1 MCTLLLVN
9 LFLLSKFYNQFFFFK
24 KKNLESVFRTVQ
36 LVSEFWISNNQRP
49 NILKLRSYPIP
60 NHGISQEYSSPISF
74 MTGVVSTA
82 SSKGQAALYHLFN
95 INYRRVNLSAR
106 TVEDVRTEQFRNA
119 YYYYILYNGMG
130 WLY

>member
-1 MCTLLLVN
+1 
-9 LFLLSKFYNQFFFFK
+9 
-24 KKNLESVFRTVQ
+24 VFRTVQ

-60 NHGISQEYSSPISF
+60 SHDISQEYSSPISF
-74 MTGVVSTA
+74 MIGVVSTA
-82 SSKGQAALYHLFN
+82 SSKGQAALYRLFN

-106 TVEDVRTEQFRNA
+106 MVEDVRTEQFRNA